1 MTYVQRYIEPLL
13 EDVLANQ
20 SLAILEGAR
29 AVGKTRLLYAFQERG
44 VLRTVQS
51 LTSPEIRNAAEADV
65 DGWLRS
71 LPTPFAIDEAQLIPG
86 LPLALKRLLD
96 ERQDDLSGLL
106 TGSAEIGR
114 QGLGGS
120 DPLARRVQR
129 FRLEPLT
136 EAEIQAE
143 NGPWS
148 VVDALIAQAPAINGV
163 ASTPTWWKD
172 ALWLGGM
179 PSIRLNTTH
188 GARRQRSSRIRSG
201 VDSILT
207 ENVLPGERYD
217 LTNAK
222 RVLDYALRK
231 PAEEIKV
238 KPIGDRLGIDPRSV
252 NRYLDVCERRFLTY
266 ELPNFLRSSKTSSRV
281 TAKLYPADTSLSAEW
296 LSAQT
301 FDQLNDNERGHLFE
315 AFVVQQLRAH
325 LAWAK
330 HGRAIYHWR
339 DTRKGRTKEVDVVIE
354 ASDGSLT
361 AIEVK
366 SSSEP
371 RAQDFNGIR
380 NFKEQYP
387 DRFARGFVISPAPTA
402 VPFGEN
408 LWAISAQALRH
419 MDLWEDPE
427 EMMTTHQASPTH
439 PATDPAPEYPEKA
452 DMTTTAPS
460 ASNNSPANPH
470 TQIFISYAHRDNEGL
485 YEGKM
490 EQFVEDIR
498 DILET
503 EHEWLATIMW
513 DEAFLRWGDD
523 LESRIETELADSA
536 LFIPFISPS
545 YLNSEWCRKE
555 FVQFTDAATR
565 ADAPRP
571 SSKSSLVLPMI
582 WTPPKALSDQSSTDS
597 VVQRVR
603 ATKYIQAMDARNEP
617 RGSKDYIRVVNEV
630 ATALAEILEERSKDD
645 LPPDEDD
652 APSED
657 PRDMIEVLASFE
669 ELQSTFEKNAGQFGQ
684 AFQNFALG
692 FQQVSTSARP
702 SGTASARD
710 LINWAA
716 QARRTLQQPSEE
728 LEIASAK
735 VQTDWERMTRDL
747 AAFIAIGNDTG
758 QEIPAD
764 QLRSLAEDLEAATG
778 SIPSAELEQMES
790 IARALPRMSR
800 QLKPLADA
808 LHEAVSTIRS
818 VTVSADGWL
827 NSIYRTGGLEP
838 H

>member
-1 MTYVQRYIEPLL
+1 MAYVQRYIEPLL

-29 AVGKTRLLYAFQERG
+29 AVGKTRLLYALQERG

-65 DGWLRS
+65 GGWLRS
-71 LPTPFAIDEAQLIPG
+71 LPTPFAIDEAQLIPE

-96 ERQDDLSGLL
+96 ERQDELSGLL

-148 VVDALIAQAPAINGV
+148 VVDALIAQVPALNGV

-188 GARRQRSSRIRSG
+188 GARRQRSRRIRSG
-201 VDSILT
+201 IDSILT

-296 LSAQT
+296 LPAQT
-301 FDQLNDNERGHLFE
+301 FDQLNDIERGHLFE

-330 HGRAIYHWR
+330 HGQAIYHWR

-371 RAQDFNGIR
+371 RSQDFNGIR
-380 NFKEQYP
+380 NFKENYP
-387 DRFARGFVISPAPTA
+387 DRFARGFVISPATTPA
-402 VPFGEN
+402 PFGEN
-408 LWAISAQALRH
+408 LWALPVQALRNAG
-419 MDLWEDPE
+419 LWDDPAGIR
-427 EMMTTHQASPTH
+427 TSPTH
-439 PATDPAPEYPEKA
+439 PTTDPSPEYPEKT

-460 ASNNSPANPH
+460 SANNSPANPH
-470 TQIFISYAHRDNEGL
+470 TQIFISYAHKDNEGL

-503 EHEWLATIMW
+503 EHEWSATIMW

-536 LFIPFISPS
+536 LFIPFVSPS

-571 SSKSSLVLPMI
+571 SSQSSLVLPMV
-582 WTPPKALSDQSSTDS
+582 WTPPKALSDQDS
-597 VVQRVR
+597 NDPVVQRVR
-603 ATKYIQAMDARNEP
+603 ATKYIQAMNARNEP

-630 ATALAEILEERSKDD
+630 ATALAELLEERSQVP
-645 LPPDEDD
+645 LPAGEDH
-652 APSED
+652 APPED
-657 PRDMIEVLASFE
+657 PRDMTEVLASFE
-669 ELQSTFEKNAGQFGQ
+669 ELQNTFEENASQFGR
-684 AFQNFALG
+684 AFKNFALG
-692 FQQVSTSARP
+692 FQQVSASARP
-702 SGTASARD
+702 AGAASARD
-710 LINWAA
+710 LLNWAA

-735 VQTDWERMTRDL
+735 VQRDWERMTRDL
-747 AAFIAIGNDTG
+747 TAFVAIGKETG

-778 SIPSAELEQMES
+778 SIPSAELEQIES
-790 IARALPRMSR
+790 IAHALPRMSH
-800 QLKPLADA
+800 QLKPVADA
-808 LHEAVSTIRS
+808 LHKAVSTLKA

-827 NSIYRTGGLEP
+827 SSIYRAGDL
-838 H
+838 